1 MRRTTTLA
9 DLVGIEHCKVG
20 FYQEL
25 QAKVEL
31 LKQSNLELERKRKE
45 IQALLDGITDVM
57 VVLSDALIIQQVNP
71 VFMEWFPYEQPI
83 GKHCYEIFRERH
95 TRCEECPAL
104 QALDLEEVVNEL
116 CIYKV
121 KGEFRHF
128 EVIASP
134 LKIRTAGERRVL
146 LFKRD
151 VTMEKQFQ
159 AQFYQAEKMATVGVL
174 AAGVAHEINNP
185 LAAIHGFA
193 QGLKRRLSRLE
204 PQVEHE
210 LFSDFQEYT
219 ETIIAECQRCHD
231 IVRTLL
237 TFSRPTT
244 SSVGYVNL
252 NQCVTD
258 TLFILKHRIKERTGL
273 LLQAELSP
281 EIPAITGDESQ
292 LKQVIINLLGNA
304 FDAIAGAGCISIST
318 QAREEGVELIV
329 ADTGCGIPEELKEKL
344 FEPFYTTK
352 PVGHGVGIGLS
363 TCYSIVLQHGGSIR
377 VESSVGE
384 GASFHVLL
392 PGVPLP

>member
-1 MRRTTTLA
+1 M
-9 DLVGIEHCKVG
+9 
-20 FYQEL
+20 
-25 QAKVEL
+25 
-31 LKQSNLELERKRKE
+31 
-45 IQALLDGITDVM
+45 
-57 VVLSDALIIQQVNP
+57 
-71 VFMEWFPYEQPI
+71 
-83 GKHCYEIFRERH
+83 
-95 TRCEECPAL
+95 
-104 QALDLEEVVNEL
+104 
-116 CIYKV
+116 
-121 KGEFRHF
+121 
-128 EVIASP
+128 
-134 LKIRTAGERRVL
+134 
-146 LFKRD
+146 
-151 VTMEKQFQ
+151 
-159 AQFYQAEKMATVGVL
+159 
-174 AAGVAHEINNP
+174 
-185 LAAIHGFA
+185 
-193 QGLKRRLSRLE
+193 
-204 PQVEHE
+204 EHE

-273 LLQAELSP
+273 LLQTELSP
-281 EIPAITGDESQ
+281 DIPAITGDESQ